1 MLRHITTEIKG
12 AIFMLRRIKSD
23 ISLTDFYSNIAQC
36 TKDVYYISANGDRLN
51 LKNVLT
57 QIFVQTMLSSS
68 NERTDGYIYCL
79 DENDYVLLDNF
90 LE

>member
-1 MLRHITTEIKG
+1 
-12 AIFMLRRIKSD
+12 MLRRIKSD

-36 TKDVYYISANGDRLN
+36 TKDVYYISVNGDRLN